1 MTFCVHELLTKL
13 GMPPNASVVCSGA
26 CHFDKTARGTF
37 ILCLQV
43 VCSEDTLLALNK
55 AKAEGSST
63 WRVSSTVFGHIA
75 SDQVLTPLG
84 HFATA
89 QATQDYPA
97 VDAGKFVQQELEAIK
112 LKQR

>member
-1 MTFCVHELLTKL
+1 MLL
-13 GMPPNASVVCSGA
+13 C
-26 CHFDKTARGTF
+26 
-37 ILCLQV
+37 IQV
-43 VCSEDTLLALNK
+43 VCSEDTLRALQT
-55 AKAEGSST
+55 ARETGSST

-84 HFATA
+84 DFATE
-89 QATQDYPA
+89 QALQMYPP

>member
-1 MTFCVHELLTKL
+1 
-13 GMPPNASVVCSGA
+13 
-26 CHFDKTARGTF
+26 
-37 ILCLQV
+37 
-43 VCSEDTLLALNK
+43 
-55 AKAEGSST
+55 
-63 WRVSSTVFGHIA
+63 VFGHIA

-89 QATQDYPA
+89 QATRDYPA

>member
-1 MTFCVHELLTKL
+1 MHQWYVTEHQVQYAILITQPEAHL
-13 GMPPNASVVCSGA
+13 SV
-26 CHFDKTARGTF
+26 
-37 ILCLQV
+37 CLQV

-97 VDAGKFVQQELEAIK
+97 VHAGKFVQQELEAIK

>member
-1 MTFCVHELLTKL
+1 ML
-13 GMPPNASVVCSGA
+13 
-26 CHFDKTARGTF
+26 
-37 ILCLQV
+37 LQV
-43 VCSEDTLLALNK
+43 VCSADTLLALDR
-55 AKAEGSST
+55 ARAQGASA

-75 SDQVLTPLG
+75 SDQVLSPLG

-89 QATQDYPA
+89 EATQEYPA

>member
-1 MTFCVHELLTKL
+1 M
-13 GMPPNASVVCSGA
+13 
-26 CHFDKTARGTF
+26 
-37 ILCLQV
+37 QV
-43 VCSEDTLLALNK
+43 ICSEDTLLALQK
-55 AKAEGSST
+55 AKAQGSSM

-84 HFATA
+84 HFATPQVA
-89 QATQDYPA
+89 QEYPA